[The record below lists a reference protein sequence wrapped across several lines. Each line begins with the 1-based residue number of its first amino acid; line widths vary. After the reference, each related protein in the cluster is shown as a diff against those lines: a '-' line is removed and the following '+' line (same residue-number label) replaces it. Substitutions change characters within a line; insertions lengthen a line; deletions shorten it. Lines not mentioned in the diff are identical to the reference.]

1 MIAVDLPG
9 FGGSDGLNS
18 YTADAVL
25 EAVTEFVLKMRD
37 QYIPGDEGKPRSSSR
52 VVLVA
57 HDWGA
62 LIGFRLASEAPQL
75 ADRFILSNSIHVST
89 SSLSLFLKSAC
100 RLWNMTSTS
109 VLLDLSMIYC

>member
-1 MIAVDLPG
+1 MVAVDLPG
-9 FGGSDGLNS
+9 YGGSDGLKS
-18 YTADAVL
+18 YSPDDVL

-37 QYIPGDEGKPRSSSR
+37 QYIPSEEGSPRSSSR

-75 ADRFILSNSIHVST
+75 ADRFILSNSIHVSA
-89 SSLSLFLKSAC
+89 SL
-100 RLWNMTSTS
+100 
-109 VLLDLSMIYC
+109 V